1 MAQTTA
7 GSSETS
13 PRLMAGL
20 NRLKELD
27 YVSTKRTARGVH
39 SSALIRFFPIILFF
53 AYITL
58 TIALF
63 AFGPWKYPLVD
74 ATGLYVFL
82 TLAQSA
88 LLVGYLTVRWQPP
101 AGRVVPGPALFM
113 PSLVVTLL
121 LLIPTA
127 LLNTGQAVPD

>member
-1 MAQTTA
+1 
-7 GSSETS
+7 
-13 PRLMAGL
+13 
-20 NRLKELD
+20 
-27 YVSTKRTARGVH
+27 
-39 SSALIRFFPIILFF
+39 
-53 AYITL
+53 
-58 TIALF
+58 
-63 AFGPWKYPLVD
+63 YPLVD

-127 LLNTGQAVPD
+127 LLNTGQAVPDVLRGIVDPGGAYARSLELRQTRSAFTIVAYVRIFAGPLLSMLLPLLVVFWRDLNFPARVGGVI